1 MNNFLSPIY
10 KSSSVSLIGLWLL
23 FSQPANALDMQ
34 CNLTEYSQIKPA
46 MIATM
51 LEAANKGYLYRVNT
65 SASNVTFQVNHFPF
79 STVEGNFHEFQGG
92 MALPVETDQ
101 SRQALFII
109 KVDSMATGD
118 QDLDEYLKS
127 SVFFNATQ
135 FPDIIF
141 VSTGFE
147 WINESTAR
155 LIGEL
160 TLHGKTR
167 PLVFDVHIDTTESY
181 RVDQSLKMI
190 MVASAEIQRSE
201 FDMHGMSI
209 LVSDTVRF
217 NLKIEATRVGS

>member
-10 KSSSVSLIGLWLL
+10 KSSSVTLIGLLLL
-23 FSQPANALDMQ
+23 FSNPASALDMQ
-34 CNLTEYSQIKPA
+34 CNPAEYSQIKPA
-46 MIATM
+46 MITTM
-51 LEAANKGYLYRVNT
+51 LEAADKGYLYRVDT

-92 MALPVETDQ
+92 MALPVEIDQ

-167 PLVFDVHIDTTESY
+167 PLVFNVHIDTNESHSI
-181 RVDQSLKMI
+181 DQGLRMVMI
-190 MVASAEIQRSE
+190 ASAEIQRSE
-201 FDMHGMSI
+201 FDMHEMSI

-217 NLKIEATRVGS
+217 SLKIEATRVGS

>member
-10 KSSSVSLIGLWLL
+10 KSSSVTLIGLLLL
-23 FSQPANALDMQ
+23 FSNPASALDMQ

-46 MIATM
+46 MIAAM
-51 LEAANKGYLYRVNT
+51 MEAADKGYLYRVDA
-65 SASNVTFQVNHFPF
+65 SASNVSFQVNHFPF

-92 MALPVETDQ
+92 LSLPVETGK

-118 QDLDEYLKS
+118 QDLDVYLKS

-135 FPDIIF
+135 YPDIIF

-147 WINESTAR
+147 WINKSTAR

-167 PLVFDVHIDTTESY
+167 PLVFNVHIDTTESY
-181 RVDQSLKMI
+181 SVGQSLKMI
-190 MVASAEIQRSE
+190 ASAEIQRSE
-201 FDMHGMSI
+201 FGMHEMSI
-209 LVSDTVRF
+209 FASDTVRF
-217 NLKIEATRVGS
+217 NLRIEATRVGS